1 MKSDIQ
7 KDLLGLMRAPSYTP
21 LTLPQIAAALGL
33 PRKSAP
39 KLRKAMDSLLADGR
53 AAKVKGDRY
62 GVPDDL
68 NLVAGV
74 VAFRQGGGAFLD
86 VPDSEGSIE
95 TARGHGG
102 GAQRRQGA
110 CADAAGFL
118 QAAQGQGRAQGLGF
132 SAPRPPAARKS
143 YGFSN
148 AQTTKLSAPSRRSYG
163 FWHVVPDD
171 PKFFYDVIV
180 ADPSKSSVTPPPKE
194 NDKVVAKLNEWAQRH
209 MNPTGEIVENLGESH
224 TPMAE
229 YRAILVKYNLSETF
243 PEAVEREAE
252 GVPESVGARD
262 ISGRFDARGIMTIT
276 IDPEDAKDFDDAISV
291 RALPGGLSRGRRP
304 HRRRVEIRQARE
316 RARPR
321 GRAPGETPRIL

>member
-86 VPDSEGSIE
+86 VPGSEGSIE
-95 TARGHGG
+95 IRPEDTGVALNGDKVLARMLPDSFKPRRGKGG
-102 GAQRRQGA
+102 RR
-110 CADAAGFL
+110 DWDSPRS
-118 QAAQGQGRAQGLGF
+118 GRRRAKVIRILERANDKVVGTL
-132 SAPRPPAARKS
+132 
-143 YGFSN
+143 
-148 AQTTKLSAPSRRSYG
+148 RRSYG

-171 PKFFYDVIV
+171 PRFFYDVIV
-180 ADPSKSSVTPPPKE
+180 ADPSKSAVTPVPKE
-194 NDKVVAKLNEWAQRH
+194 NDKVVAKLNEWAQKH

-229 YRAILVKYNLSETF
+229 YRAILAKYNLSETF

-252 GVPESVGARD
+252 GVPSP
-262 ISGRFDARGIMTIT
+262 S
-276 IDPEDAKDFDDAISV
+276 
-291 RALPGGLSRGRRP
+291 
-304 HRRRVEIRQARE
+304 E
-316 RARPR
+316 RATFR
-321 GRAPGETPRIL
+321 GGSTRAA

>member
-86 VPDSEGSIE
+86 VPDSEGDRVL
-95 TARGHGG
+95 ARMLPDSFKPRRGKGG
-102 GAQRRQGA
+102 RR
-110 CADAAGFL
+110 DWD
-118 QAAQGQGRAQGLGF
+118 
-132 SAPRPPAARKS
+132 SPRPVRRRAKVIRILERANDKVV
-143 YGFSN
+143 G
-148 AQTTKLSAPSRRSYG
+148 TLRRSYG

-291 RALPGGLSRGRRP
+291 RALPGGLT
-304 HRRRVEIRQARE
+304 HAAVQAVKRHMQ
-316 RARPR
+316 PC
-321 GRAPGETPRIL
+321 